1 MSRVAERRKNRDIRN
16 LENLK
21 KIFEII
27 KFDGEQPATP
37 DWLNYSMLPKSYSQN
52 RNNQPWQFRM
62 KQLLMMQFNL
72 LILSVS
78 PDVSTL

>member
-27 KFDGEQPATP
+27 KFDGE
-37 DWLNYSMLPKSYSQN
+37 
-52 RNNQPWQFRM
+52 
-62 KQLLMMQFNL
+62 
-72 LILSVS
+72 
-78 PDVSTL
+78 